1 MRSLTKGLLAGAA
14 GTVALNVVSYG
25 DMLLRG
31 RGSSNMPATIAGKL
45 AGGVGVRLGEDEKKD
60 HREEALG
67 ALLGYVTG
75 LGVGAAYGLARRDGN
90 FPVWAAGPL
99 LAAAAMAGSDL
110 PATAMKVTDPTTW
123 SLTSW
128 VSDIIPHMAYGFTAA
143 SVHRALR

>member
-14 GTVALNVVSYG
+14 GTAALNVVSYG

-31 RGSSNMPATIAGKL
+31 RGSSGVPATIAGKL
-45 AGGVGVRLGEDEKKD
+45 AGGAGVRLGEGEDKE

-90 FPVWAAGPL
+90 LPVLAAGPL

-110 PATAMKVTDPTTW
+110 PATALKVTDPTTW

-128 VSDIIPHMAYGFTAA
+128 VSDIVPHLAYGFTAA
-143 SVHRALR
+143 SVYRALR

>member
-31 RGSSNMPATIAGKL
+31 RGSSNMPATVAGKL
-45 AGGVGVRLGEDEKKD
+45 AGGVGVRLGEGEDEA

-75 LGVGAAYGLARRDGN
+75 LGVGAAYGLVRRDGHL
-90 FPVWAAGPL
+90 PVWAAGPL
-99 LAAAAMAGSDL
+99 LGAAAMAGSDV

-123 SLTSW
+123 SLSSW
-128 VSDIIPHMAYGFTAA
+128 VSDVIPHMAYGFTAA
-143 SVHRALR
+143 SVYRVLR